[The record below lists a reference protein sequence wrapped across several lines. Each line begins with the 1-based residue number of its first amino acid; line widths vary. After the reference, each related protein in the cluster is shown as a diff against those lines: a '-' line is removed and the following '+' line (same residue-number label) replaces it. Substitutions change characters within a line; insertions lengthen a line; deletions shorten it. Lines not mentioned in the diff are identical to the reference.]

1 MSEEKQL
8 SEEDMERVR
17 SVINSGYNST
27 ERKPFRPLILLG
39 VIWIVV
45 AILGGISW
53 MIGKNSGFI

>member
-8 SEEDMERVR
+8 SDEDMERVR

-53 MIGKNSGFI
+53 LIGKNSGFI

>member
-8 SEEDMERVR
+8 SDEDMERVR